1 MAWVKKRGNRY
12 HVQYRDDDGM
22 RQAASTHARKL
33 DADRALRDLQLNV
46 DKDAGFDRKGGSLP
60 VGEWSAQW
68 LSTRHDIKPKTRAGY
83 ESLLQ
88 SRILPTFGTTPV
100 NKLTPGMVD
109 AWVTAMVDEGLS
121 SARIR
126 QAHQVVSAMMKSALR
141 RGLVGSNPADG
152 TPLPAAQKREQRFLT
167 ASELAAFAG
176 AMPERLR
183 ASAWTLGIAGLR
195 FGEMSALTRSDV
207 DILRRQ
213 IEVRRSVSDVNGTL
227 IVGTPKNGKTRT
239 VAIPATLAEILND
252 QMLSHP
258 HDLIF
263 PDTQGGM
270 LRIPG
275 YRKHVMAACTEIG
288 IDPIRTHDLRHTAAS
303 LMLAAEPDVF
313 VAKKQLGHSSIKGT
327 VDVYGHLLPG
337 RAAEA
342 ADKLNQLISDSMT
355 QNADVVGLR

>member
-46 DKDAGFDRKGGSLP
+46 DKVAGFDPKGGSLP

-109 AWVTAMVDEGLS
+109 EGLS
-121 SARIR
+121 PARIR
-126 QAHQVVSAMMKSALR
+126 QAHQLLSAMMKAALR

-152 TPLPAAQKREQRFLT
+152 TPLPAATKREQRFLT
-167 ASELAAFAG
+167 VSELAAFAG

-183 ASAWTLGIAGLR
+183 ASAWTLGVSGLR

-207 DILRRQ
+207 DVLRRQ
-213 IEVRRSVSDVNGTL
+213 IEVRRSVSEVNGTL

-239 VAIPATLAEILND
+239 VAIPATLAGILND
-252 QMLSHP
+252 QLLSHP
-258 HDLIF
+258 HDLVF
-263 PDTQGGM
+263 PDTQGGL

-275 YRKHVMAACTEIG
+275 YRKHVKAACAEIG

-313 VAKKQLGHSSIKGT
+313 VAMKQLGHSSIKVT

-337 RAAEA
+337 SA
-342 ADKLNQLISDSMT
+342 ADAADTLDQLIADGMT
-355 QNADVVGLR
+355 QHGRVVGFG